1 MPTSGTVWERIGTGP
16 WFLLTSGTNYIRLQQ
31 PQCTVLQ
38 LLLIFPFFRP
48 AEKRFPTGL
57 RLLDQCEV
65 ILTNERVLF
74 QILTNQVMVV
84 HDTEYVGDWPAN
96 WWKAK
101 GEHRCVLGYP
111 LM

>member
-1 MPTSGTVWERIGTGP
+1 MFQVP
-16 WFLLTSGTNYIRLQQ
+16 LY
-31 PQCTVLQ
+31 
-38 LLLIFPFFRP
+38 FRP

-65 ILTNERVLF
+65 ILTNERALF

-101 GEHRCVLGYP
+101 GEHRCVFGYP